1 MFSGT
6 RWSDAFHSCELDPLA
21 SNHYK
26 INVDD
31 AVFKAQKVASVGVLV

>member
-1 MFSGT
+1 MEPGGQAPSIAVNWT
-6 RWSDAFHSCELDPLA
+6 PLPP
-21 SNHYK
+21 NHYK

>member
-1 MFSGT
+1 MGPGGQTPSIAVNWT
-6 RWSDAFHSCELDPLA
+6 PLPP
-21 SNHYK
+21 NHYK